1 MIYPKIVR
9 GGNAI
14 PIGDNL
20 FLMKGR
26 KHKNGGIDIGKDLEV
41 EGGEIMQTSPNEI
54 KVFSAQ
60 KFLGGESPAD
70 LILSGANPDRVFAA
84 QERYKDVNG
93 INDDGTKKK
102 AKGGSVVNW
111 IKSVLGINSDNIKSP
126 VKGNDNK
133 NKTINFDNLKLTSG
147 RAYNPKYLSEIYD
160 GLTKRG
166 ISQNQAIT
174 VVGTI
179 AEESGG
185 DVFAKSDD
193 KKYTGLLQ
201 WEDKRYKVKY
211 PEDRDKELNSQLD
224 YIADTLKNAQQRK
237 DNGFYDDWTDGG
249 EGSGYNSWEDAYK
262 DFNDSTNVYN
272 MTRGLNTGYVRPT
285 GGIKGNTGSIKNRMN
300 AAKQIFENNGITDLR
315 YEPDKKQCGGINK
328 KRNGGNIDNIDNDYF
343 IAQTDYIENQK
354 KWLNDWYDKRLK
366 TIKKEHLKENVDK
379 GLNTLYYIRNT
390 ENKDKRSY
398 YKFNHENPND
408 SKIEF
413 YNLYRDRIGAPL
425 HEFTHATQYG
435 GGNKYNKEFT
445 NGKNVESNQSYYESP
460 DEQHAR
466 IMELRFLNKLDPEK
480 TNYTIDDLKQLKK
493 GESEDLLND
502 LKHGGMNDEDIVNA
516 LNTFAFNNNVNN
528 VNNNSTSKAKF
539 GKQININMSK
549 NENNAYLLGYSP
561 STGKQKK
568 ACGGRK
574 KALMGSDGNEYTDIT
589 QMPAG
594 VTPKLHDLDWSDQ
607 NAYKAPTYVVT
618 PGLNST
624 NSNNNESNQDEEDIL
639 AGQKKLKT
647 DYWLTTGLGA
657 LGKTAA
663 GVTGAIIN
671 NATNRK
677 YLGQMEGL
685 VNKMKAYQIPLT
697 KLKTNYNINPQ
708 LAEIENALR
717 IGKNDIDANTASSQ
731 VALARKRAATL
742 NATLEKNK
750 LHGQKENIETDLINK
765 DRLQQSQTIAENIR
779 NTQNVENQKLQML
792 ADIVD
797 KRAENASAT
806 TQNIVGSV
814 VGGIDTIL
822 NGANTYGQMLAGM
835 AKSPDG
841 ANAIYGSIGKQ
852 QRERKVKKKN
862 NDKNAG

>member
-41 EGGEIMQTSPNEI
+41 EGGEVMQTSPNEI

-70 LILSGANPDRVFAA
+70 LILEGANPDRVFAA

-111 IKSVLGINSDNIKSP
+111 IKNVLGINSDNIKSP
-126 VKGNDNK
+126 VKGDDNK

-211 PEDRDKELNSQLD
+211 PEDRDKELNAQLD
-224 YIADTLKNAQQRK
+224 YIADTLKNAKQRK

-315 YEPDKKQCGGINK
+315 YEPDKKQYGGINK
-328 KRNGGNIDNIDNDYF
+328 KRNGGNIDNMDNDYF
-343 IAQTDYIENQK
+343 MGLTDYVENQK

-413 YNLYRDRIGAPL
+413 YNLTRDRNGAPL

-516 LNTFAFNNNVNN
+516 LNTWAFNNNVNN
-528 VNNNSTSKAKF
+528 KSTSKAKF

-549 NENNAYLLGYSP
+549 NENNAYLLGYVP
-561 STGKQKK
+561 SIGKQKK

-574 KALMGSDGNEYTDIT
+574 KALMGSDGKEYTDIT

-618 PGLNST
+618 PGLNPT

-765 DRLQQSQTIAENIR
+765 DRLQQSQTITENIR

-822 NGANTYGQMLAGM
+822 NGANTYGQMLAGI

-841 ANAIYGSIGKQ
+841 ANAIYGSIGRQ

>member
-1 MIYPKIVR
+1 MR
-9 GGNAI
+9 
-14 PIGDNL
+14 
-20 FLMKGR
+20 
-26 KHKNGGIDIGKDLEV
+26 
-41 EGGEIMQTSPNEI
+41 
-54 KVFSAQ
+54 
-60 KFLGGESPAD
+60 
-70 LILSGANPDRVFAA
+70 
-84 QERYKDVNG
+84 
-93 INDDGTKKK
+93 
-102 AKGGSVVNW
+102 
-111 IKSVLGINSDNIKSP
+111 
-126 VKGNDNK
+126 
-133 NKTINFDNLKLTSG
+133 
-147 RAYNPKYLSEIYD
+147 
-160 GLTKRG
+160 
-166 ISQNQAIT
+166 
-174 VVGTI
+174 
-179 AEESGG
+179 
-185 DVFAKSDD
+185 
-193 KKYTGLLQ
+193 
-201 WEDKRYKVKY
+201 
-211 PEDRDKELNSQLD
+211 
-224 YIADTLKNAQQRK
+224 
-237 DNGFYDDWTDGG
+237 
-249 EGSGYNSWEDAYK
+249 
-262 DFNDSTNVYN
+262 
-272 MTRGLNTGYVRPT
+272 
-285 GGIKGNTGSIKNRMN
+285 
-300 AAKQIFENNGITDLR
+300 
-315 YEPDKKQCGGINK
+315 
-328 KRNGGNIDNIDNDYF
+328 
-343 IAQTDYIENQK
+343 
-354 KWLNDWYDKRLK
+354 
-366 TIKKEHLKENVDK
+366 
-379 GLNTLYYIRNT
+379 
-390 ENKDKRSY
+390 
-398 YKFNHENPND
+398 
-408 SKIEF
+408 
-413 YNLYRDRIGAPL
+413 
-425 HEFTHATQYG
+425 
-435 GGNKYNKEFT
+435 
-445 NGKNVESNQSYYESP
+445 
-460 DEQHAR
+460 
-466 IMELRFLNKLDPEK
+466 
-480 TNYTIDDLKQLKK
+480 
-493 GESEDLLND
+493 
-502 LKHGGMNDEDIVNA
+502 DEDIVDA
-516 LNTFAFNNNVNN
+516 LNTWAFNNNVG
-528 VNNNSTSKAKF
+528 NNNTSKAKF

-549 NENNAYLLGYSP
+549 NENNAYLLGYAP

-574 KALMGSDGNEYTDIT
+574 KALMGSDGKEYTDIT

>member
-41 EGGEIMQTSPNEI
+41 EGGEVMQTSPNEI

-70 LILSGANPDRVFAA
+70 LILEGANPDRVFAA
-84 QERYKDVNG
+84 QERYKDING

-102 AKGGSVVNW
+102 AKGGNVINW

-126 VKGNDNK
+126 VKGDDNK

-174 VVGTI
+174 IVGTI

-211 PEDRDKELNSQLD
+211 PEDRNKELNAQLD
-224 YIADTLKNAQQRK
+224 YIADTLKNAKQRK

-315 YEPDKKQCGGINK
+315 YEPDKKQYGGINK

-379 GLNTLYYIRNT
+379 GLNTLYYIRDT

-413 YNLYRDRIGAPL
+413 YNLTRDRNGAPL

-435 GGNKYNKEFT
+435 GDNKYNKEFT

-466 IMELRFLNKLDPEK
+466 IMELRFLNKLNPEK

-502 LKHGGMNDEDIVNA
+502 LKRGGMKDKNIVNA
-516 LNTFAFNNNVNN
+516 LNTWAFNNN

-549 NENNAYLLGYSP
+549 NENNAYLLGYVP

-574 KALMGSDGNEYTDIT
+574 KALMGSDGKEYTDIT

-618 PGLNST
+618 PGLNPT

-647 DYWLTTGLGA
+647 NYWLTTGLGA

-841 ANAIYGSIGKQ
+841 TNAILGRYGRQ

-862 NDKNAG
+862 NDTNLG

>member
-41 EGGEIMQTSPNEI
+41 EGGEVMQTSPNEI

-60 KFLGGESPAD
+60 KFLGGESPAE

-84 QERYKDVNG
+84 QEQYKDAHG

-102 AKGGSVVNW
+102 SKGGNVVNW
-111 IKSVLGINSDNIKSP
+111 IKNILGINSDNTKSP
-126 VKGNDNK
+126 VKGNNI
-133 NKTINFDNLKLTSG
+133 INFDNLKLTNG
-147 RAYNPKYLSEIYD
+147 RAYNSQYLSEIYN
-160 GLTKRG
+160 GLIKRG
-166 ISQNQAIT
+166 LNQNQAIT

-201 WEDKRYKVKY
+201 WEDRRYKVKY

-237 DNGFYDDWTDGG
+237 DNGFNDDWTDGG
-249 EGSGYNSWEDAYK
+249 EGSGYNSWKDAYK

-300 AAKQIFENNGITDLR
+300 AAKQIFENNGITDLK
-315 YEPDKKQCGGINK
+315 YEPDKKQ
-328 KRNGGNIDNIDNDYF
+328 
-343 IAQTDYIENQK
+343 
-354 KWLNDWYDKRLK
+354 
-366 TIKKEHLKENVDK
+366 
-379 GLNTLYYIRNT
+379 
-390 ENKDKRSY
+390 
-398 YKFNHENPND
+398 
-408 SKIEF
+408 
-413 YNLYRDRIGAPL
+413 
-425 HEFTHATQYG
+425 YG
-435 GGNKYNKEFT
+435 GMTNK
-445 NGKNVESNQSYYESP
+445 
-460 DEQHAR
+460 
-466 IMELRFLNKLDPEK
+466 
-480 TNYTIDDLKQLKK
+480 
-493 GESEDLLND
+493 
-502 LKHGGMNDEDIVNA
+502 
-516 LNTFAFNNNVNN
+516 
-528 VNNNSTSKAKF
+528 
-539 GKQININMSK
+539 
-549 NENNAYLLGYSP
+549 ENNANILGYVP
-561 STGKQKK
+561 STGK
-568 ACGGRK
+568 RK
-574 KALMGSDGNEYTDIT
+574 KASMGKDLVIYLDGTSHYTTDNDYDESKVDWNKTDIY
-589 QMPAG
+589 Q
-594 VTPKLHDLDWSDQ
+594 
-607 NAYKAPTYVVT
+607 
-618 PGLNST
+618 
-624 NSNNNESNQDEEDIL
+624 
-639 AGQKKLKT
+639 GQRRLKT

-657 LGKTAA
+657 LGRTAA

-697 KLKTNYNINPQ
+697 KLKTRYNINPQ

-750 LHGQKENIETDLINK
+750 LHGQKENIGTELINK
-765 DRLQQSQTIAENIR
+765 DRLQQAQTIAENIR

-792 ADIVD
+792 ADVVD

-822 NGANTYGQMLAGM
+822 NGANAYTQMLAGM
-835 AKSPDG
+835 AKSPNG
-841 ANAIYGSIGKQ
+841 ANAIYGNIGRQ
-852 QRERKVKKKN
+852 QRERRVKKKN
-862 NDKNAG
+862 NNKNAG

>member
-41 EGGEIMQTSPNEI
+41 EGGEVMQTSPNEI

-70 LILSGANPDRVFAA
+70 LILEGANPDRVFAA
-84 QERYKDVNG
+84 QERYKNVNG

-126 VKGNDNK
+126 VKGDNNK

-166 ISQNQAIT
+166 ISKNQAIT

-201 WEDKRYKVKY
+201 WEDTRYKVKY
-211 PEDRDKELNSQLD
+211 PEDRYKELNAQLD
-224 YIADTLKNAQQRK
+224 YIADTLKNAKQRK

-315 YEPDKKQCGGINK
+315 YEPDKKQYGGINK

-343 IAQTDYIENQK
+343 MAQTDYIENQK

-379 GLNTLYYIRNT
+379 GLNTLYYIRKT

-398 YKFNHENPND
+398 YKFNNENPND

-413 YNLYRDRIGAPL
+413 YNLTRDRNGAPL

-516 LNTFAFNNNVNN
+516 LNTWAFNNN

-549 NENNAYLLGYSP
+549 NENNAYLLGYVP

-574 KALMGSDGNEYTDIT
+574 KALMGSDGKEYTDIT

-594 VTPKLHDLDWSDQ
+594 VTPKLHNLDWNDP
-607 NAYKAPTYVVT
+607 NGYKAPTYVVT

-750 LHGQKENIETDLINK
+750 LHGQKENIETDLTNK

-822 NGANTYGQMLAGM
+822 NGANTYGQMLVGM

-841 ANAIYGSIGKQ
+841 ANAILGRYGRQ

-862 NDKNAG
+862 NDTNLG

>member
-41 EGGEIMQTSPNEI
+41 EGGEVMQTSPNEI

-70 LILSGANPDRVFAA
+70 LILEGANPDRVFAA

-201 WEDKRYKVKY
+201 WEDKRYKLKY
-211 PEDRDKELNSQLD
+211 PEDRDKELNAQLD
-224 YIADTLKNAQQRK
+224 YIADTLKNAKQRK

-315 YEPDKKQCGGINK
+315 YEPDKKQYGGINK
-328 KRNGGNIDNIDNDYF
+328 KRNGGNIDNMDNYYF
-343 IAQTDYIENQK
+343 MGLTDYVENQK

-379 GLNTLYYIRNT
+379 GLNTLYYIRDT
-390 ENKDKRSY
+390 ENRDKRSY
-398 YKFNHENPND
+398 YKFNNENPND

-413 YNLYRDRIGAPL
+413 YNLHRDRNGAPL

-502 LKHGGMNDEDIVNA
+502 LKRGGMNDEDIVNA
-516 LNTFAFNNNVNN
+516 LNTWAFNNNVNN
-528 VNNNSTSKAKF
+528 KSTSKAKF

-549 NENNAYLLGYSP
+549 NENNAYLLGYVP

-574 KALMGSDGNEYTDIT
+574 KALMGSDGKEYTDIT

-708 LAEIENALR
+708 LAEIENTLR

-835 AKSPDG
+835 AKSPNG
-841 ANAIYGSIGKQ
+841 ANAIYSSIGKQ

-862 NDKNAG
+862 NDTNLG

>member
-41 EGGEIMQTSPNEI
+41 EGGEVMQTSPNEI

-60 KFLGGESPAD
+60 KFLGGESPAE

-111 IKSVLGINSDNIKSP
+111 IKSVLGINSDNTKSP
-126 VKGNDNK
+126 IKGDNNK

-147 RAYNPKYLSEIYD
+147 RAYNPKHLSEIYD

-166 ISQNQAIT
+166 LSQNQAIT

-201 WEDKRYKVKY
+201 WEDRRYKVKY

-224 YIADTLKNAQQRK
+224 YIANTLKNAQQRK
-237 DNGFYDDWTDGG
+237 DNGFNDDWTDGG
-249 EGSGYNSWEDAYK
+249 EGSGYNSWKDAYK
-262 DFNDSTNVYN
+262 DFNDLTNVYN

-285 GGIKGNTGSIKNRMN
+285 GGIKGNIGSIKNRMN
-300 AAKQIFENNGITDLR
+300 AAKQIFENNGITDLK
-315 YEPDKKQCGGINK
+315 YEPDKKQYGGISK
-328 KRNGGNIDNIDNDYF
+328 KENGGNIDNIGNDF
-343 IAQTDYIENQK
+343 FMAQTDYIENQK
-354 KWLNDWYDKRLK
+354 KWLNSWYDKRLK

-379 GLNTLYYIRNT
+379 GLNTLYYIRDT
-390 ENKDKRSY
+390 EDKRKTSY
-398 YKFNHENPND
+398 YEFDNENPDN
-408 SKIEF
+408 SKINF
-413 YNLYRDRIGAPL
+413 YNLHRDRTGAPL

-445 NGKNVESNQSYYESP
+445 NGKNVEKNQSYYERP

-466 IMELRFLNKLDPEK
+466 IMELRYLNKLDPEK

-493 GESEDLLND
+493 GESENLLND
-502 LKHGGMNDEDIVNA
+502 LRHGGMSDEDIINA
-516 LNTFAFNNNVNN
+516 LNTWAFNN
-528 VNNNSTSKAKF
+528 VNNNNTSKAKF
-539 GKQININMSK
+539 GKKININMSK
-549 NENNAYLLGYSP
+549 NKNNAYLLGYVP
-561 STGKQKK
+561 STGKHKK

-574 KALMGSDGNEYTDIT
+574 KALMGSDGKEYTDVT
-589 QMPAG
+589 QMPTG
-594 VTPKLHDLDWSDQ
+594 VTPKLHDLDWSDP
-607 NAYKAPTYVVT
+607 NAYKAPTYT
-618 PGLNST
+618 LNPT
-624 NSNNNESNQDEEDIL
+624 LNPTNNNNDESNQDEEDIL

-685 VNKMKAYQIPLT
+685 VNKMKAHQIPLT
-697 KLKTNYNINPQ
+697 KLKTRYNINPQ

-731 VALARKRAATL
+731 VALARKRTATL

-765 DRLQQSQTIAENIR
+765 DRLQQAQTIAENIR

-822 NGANTYGQMLAGM
+822 NGANTYAQMRAGL
-835 AKSPDG
+835 AKSPNG
-841 ANAIYGSIGKQ
+841 ANAIYGSIGRQ

-862 NDKNAG
+862 NDKNVG

>member
-41 EGGEIMQTSPNEI
+41 EGGEVMQTSPNEI

-60 KFLGGESPAD
+60 KFLGGESPAE

-84 QERYKDVNG
+84 QEQYKDDNG

-111 IKSVLGINSDNIKSP
+111 IKSILGINSDNTKSP

-133 NKTINFDNLKLTSG
+133 NGIINFDNLKLTNG
-147 RAYNPKYLSEIYD
+147 RSYNPQYLSEIYD

-166 ISQNQAIT
+166 LSQNQAIA
-174 VVGTI
+174 VIGTI

-201 WEDKRYKVKY
+201 WEDRRYKVKY
-211 PEDRDKELNSQLD
+211 PEDRNKELNSQLD

-237 DNGFYDDWTDGG
+237 DNGFNDDWTDGG
-249 EGSGYNSWEDAYK
+249 EGSGYNSWKDAYK
-262 DFNDSTNVYN
+262 DFNDLTNVYN

-285 GGIKGNTGSIKNRMN
+285 GGIKGNTGSIINRMN
-300 AAKQIFENNGITDLR
+300 AAKQIFENNGITDLK
-315 YEPDKKQCGGINK
+315 YEPDKKQ
-328 KRNGGNIDNIDNDYF
+328 
-343 IAQTDYIENQK
+343 
-354 KWLNDWYDKRLK
+354 
-366 TIKKEHLKENVDK
+366 
-379 GLNTLYYIRNT
+379 
-390 ENKDKRSY
+390 
-398 YKFNHENPND
+398 
-408 SKIEF
+408 
-413 YNLYRDRIGAPL
+413 
-425 HEFTHATQYG
+425 YG
-435 GGNKYNKEFT
+435 GMTNK
-445 NGKNVESNQSYYESP
+445 
-460 DEQHAR
+460 
-466 IMELRFLNKLDPEK
+466 
-480 TNYTIDDLKQLKK
+480 
-493 GESEDLLND
+493 
-502 LKHGGMNDEDIVNA
+502 
-516 LNTFAFNNNVNN
+516 
-528 VNNNSTSKAKF
+528 
-539 GKQININMSK
+539 
-549 NENNAYLLGYSP
+549 ENNANILGYVP
-561 STGKQKK
+561 STGK
-568 ACGGRK
+568 RK
-574 KALMGSDGNEYTDIT
+574 KALMGSDGKEYTDVT

-624 NSNNNESNQDEEDIL
+624 NDNNESNQDEEDIL

-657 LGKTAA
+657 LGKTTA

-697 KLKTNYNINPQ
+697 KLKTRYNINPQ
-708 LAEIENALR
+708 LNEIENALR

-742 NATLEKNK
+742 NAVLEKNK
-750 LHGQKENIETDLINK
+750 LHGQKENIETELINK
-765 DRLQQSQTIAENIR
+765 DRLQQAQTIAENIR

-792 ADIVD
+792 ADITD

-835 AKSPDG
+835 AKSPNG
-841 ANAIYGSIGKQ
+841 ANAIYGRYGRQ
-852 QRERKVKKKN
+852 QRERRVKKKN
-862 NDKNAG
+862 NNKNAG

>member
-41 EGGEIMQTSPNEI
+41 EGGEVMQTSPNEI

-60 KFLGGESPAD
+60 KFLGGESPAE
-70 LILSGANPDRVFAA
+70 LILSGANPDRIFAA
-84 QERYKDVNG
+84 QEQYKDAHG

-111 IKSVLGINSDNIKSP
+111 IKSILGINSDNTKSP

-133 NKTINFDNLKLTSG
+133 SSTINFDNLKLTNG
-147 RAYNPKYLSEIYD
+147 RSYNPQYLSEIYN
-160 GLTKRG
+160 GLIERG
-166 ISQNQAIT
+166 LDRNQAIT
-174 VVGTI
+174 IIGTI

-201 WEDKRYKVKY
+201 WEDRRYKVQY
-211 PEDRDKELNSQLD
+211 PEDRNKELNTQLD

-237 DNGFYDDWTDGG
+237 DNGFNDDWTDGG
-249 EGSGYNSWEDAYK
+249 EGSGYNSWKDAYK
-262 DFNDSTNVYN
+262 DFNDLTNVYN
-272 MTRGLNTGYVRPT
+272 MTKGLNTGYVRPT
-285 GGIKGNTGSIKNRMN
+285 GGIKGNTGSIINRMN
-300 AAKQIFENNGITDLR
+300 AAKQIFENNGITDLK
-315 YEPDKKQCGGINK
+315 YEPDKKQYGGMSKKTKDTFMEYLMKSIRNLNQVRINNPAGIHLRETEDK
-328 KRNGGNIDNIDNDYF
+328 NLRNELNEQYNTANALGMTFPMIGNGEALGAPYV
-343 IAQTDYIENQK
+343 AGPLLGE
-354 KWLNDWYDKRLK
+354 
-366 TIKKEHLKENVDK
+366 
-379 GLNTLYYIRNT
+379 LNTLGIYLQRNKK
-390 ENKDKRSY
+390 KD
-398 YKFNHENPND
+398 D
-408 SKIEF
+408 
-413 YNLYRDRIGAPL
+413 
-425 HEFTHATQYG
+425 
-435 GGNKYNKEFT
+435 
-445 NGKNVESNQSYYESP
+445 NVP
-460 DEQHAR
+460 
-466 IMELRFLNKLDPEK
+466 
-480 TNYTIDDLKQLKK
+480 T
-493 GESEDLLND
+493 
-502 LKHGGMNDEDIVNA
+502 
-516 LNTFAFNNNVNN
+516 
-528 VNNNSTSKAKF
+528 
-539 GKQININMSK
+539 
-549 NENNAYLLGYSP
+549 
-561 STGKQKK
+561 TGKQKK

-574 KALMGSDGNEYTDIT
+574 KALMGSDGKEYTDVT
-589 QMPAG
+589 QMPTG
-594 VTPKLHDLDWSDQ
+594 VTPKLHDLDWSDP
-607 NAYKAPTYVVT
+607 NAYKAPTYT
-618 PGLNST
+618 LNPT
-624 NSNNNESNQDEEDIL
+624 LNPNEEDIL

-671 NATNRK
+671 NVTNRK

-685 VNKMKAYQIPLT
+685 INKMKAHQIPLT
-697 KLKTNYNINPQ
+697 KLKTRYNINPQ

-765 DRLQQSQTIAENIR
+765 DRLQQAQTIAENIR

-792 ADIVD
+792 ADVVD

-822 NGANTYGQMLAGM
+822 NGANTYAKMLAGM
-835 AKSPDG
+835 AKSPNG
-841 ANAIYGSIGKQ
+841 ANAIYGRYGRQ
-852 QRERKVKKKN
+852 QRERRVKKKN
-862 NDKNAG
+862 NNKNAG